1 MPRRITDEKELLDF
15 INHRPSKK
23 KKMAITFII
32 IAVIAAI
39 AIFIGVQI
47 HKANEFS
54 RQVEAAD
61 KALKDRNYSEAVS
74 LYDKVIKEDNNKPE
88 YYEGRGDA
96 YAGMRKYYKA
106 IADYHKALEFDE
118 SNVKLYK
125 KGVRIGLKT
134 GDNKNAMSFINAM
147 KKNVDEK
154 QGEELRKETF
164 VYPAQRAL
172 RNRLNKLKKE
182 ANNNKDAYTM
192 VMQSS
197 KYFDIDNDGV
207 KELIAEFGNSISREK
222 NLKIYAY
229 KRGKVK
235 TMLDR
240 NEYGVVSIKV
250 YDNTRSMEIF
260 IRGNGTEEHRYYLI
274 GANKYKKKASSSR
287 QSAAAGAYSDGQ
299 WTYYGNQEWNGLNK
313 SSYDKLVKSMEK
325 GKPRETNL
333 N

>member
-1 MPRRITDEKELLDF
+1 MPRRITDEQELLDF

-23 KKMAITFII
+23 KKMAITFIV

-39 AIFIGVQI
+39 AIFIGLQI

-61 KALKDRNYSEAVS
+61 KALKDGEYSEAVAT
-74 LYDKVIKEDNNKPE
+74 YDKIIEQDDNKAE

-96 YAGMRKYYKA
+96 YVGMKKYDKA
-106 IADYHKALEFDE
+106 IADYHKAIEFDE
-118 SNVKLYK
+118 SNEKLYK
-125 KGVRIGLKT
+125 KGVKIGLKT
-134 GDNKNAMSFINAM
+134 GDNRNAMSFINDM

-154 QGEELRKETF
+154 KGEELRKETF
-164 VYPAQRAL
+164 VYPAQKA
-172 RNRLNKLKKE
+172 LKKKYNSLKKQ
-182 ANNNKDAYTM
+182 ANNNKDVYVK

-207 KELIAEFGNSISREK
+207 KELIVEFGSSRVREK
-222 NLKIYAY
+222 NLKMYSY
-229 KRGKVK
+229 KKGKVK

-240 NEYGVVSIKV
+240 NEYGLVSVKV
-250 YDNTRSMEIF
+250 YDKTRSMELLF
-260 IRGNGTEEHRYYLI
+260 RGNGTEEYRYYKI
-274 GANKYKKKASSSR
+274 GNNSYKKRASSSR
-287 QSAAAGAYSDGQ
+287 RSTAAGAYSDGQ

-313 SSYDKLVKSMEK
+313 SDYDKLVKKMK
-325 GKPRETNL
+325 RGKARSTSL